1 MYDGKNQSVKVLGNP
16 PEGAQSPGDAQL
28 AFFQSYFDKL
38 TAR

>member
-1 MYDGKNQSVKVLGNP
+1 MVFGNP
-16 PEGAQSPGDAQL
+16 PEGAQAPNEAGL